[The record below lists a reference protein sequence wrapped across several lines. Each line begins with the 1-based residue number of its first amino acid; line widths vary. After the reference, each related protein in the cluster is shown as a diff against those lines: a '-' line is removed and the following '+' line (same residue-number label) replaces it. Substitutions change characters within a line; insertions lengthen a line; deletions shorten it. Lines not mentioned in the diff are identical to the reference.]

1 MSLLAAPP
9 LRSRM
14 HTVSGANTVDA
25 LGNER
30 RRFRRF
36 PIEGSVRLYS
46 PAAMWTSTLIDLSL
60 RGVLIERPADWTGS
74 EGQGYRLDVRLEGGV
89 MIAMGTRL
97 QRICPDSLGFN
108 CERIDLD
115 SFSKLK
121 RLVELNIGNSDVLNR
136 ELAVLG
142 T

>member
-1 MSLLAAPP
+1 MKLAAASPHG
-9 LRSRM
+9 SRT
-14 HTVSGANTVDA
+14 HTIIGAETLDA

-46 PAAMWTSTLIDLSL
+46 PTAMWTSTLIDLSL

-97 QRICPDSLGFN
+97 SRVCDDALGFN

-115 SFSKLK
+115 SFSRLK
-121 RLVELNIGNSDVLNR
+121 RLVELNLGNSEVLNR

-142 T
+142 S

>member
-1 MSLLAAPP
+1 MSQLEGLADRQA
-9 LRSRM
+9 
-14 HTVSGANTVDA
+14 VDA

-46 PAAMWTSTLIDLSL
+46 PTVMWTSTLIDLSL
-60 RGVLIERPADWTGS
+60 RGVLIERPAEWTGS

-97 QRICPDSLGFN
+97 SRICPEALGFN

-115 SFSKLK
+115 SFSRLK
-121 RLVELNIGNSDVLNR
+121 RLVELNLGNAEILGR
-136 ELAVLG
+136 ELSALG
-142 T
+142 V